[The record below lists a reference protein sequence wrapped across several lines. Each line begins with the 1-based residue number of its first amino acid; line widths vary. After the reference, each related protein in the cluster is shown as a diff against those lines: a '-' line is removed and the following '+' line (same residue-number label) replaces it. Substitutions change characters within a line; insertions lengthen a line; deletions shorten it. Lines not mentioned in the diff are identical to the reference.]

1 MNVFSRLLSPE
12 SPAAYDCVVGHARLF
27 AGSDP
32 NSVTQGESAVGGEN
46 PQNHEE
52 SAGGLVPAER
62 LSESEDAEH
71 DAVRRPQLGDRGGV
85 RGSPCRNDV
94 CVGQIGVA
102 ERVAVDRCRRHCPRR
117 VRPRQRRRGAP
128 DAGRTAASPCA
139 RGMVS
144 LHPRRYR
151 DSDFWVSV
159 QEVVRRRYR
168 TACRSGPQFGAYFLE
183 FVRIGVTAAGQVTIT
198 GRYSVEMGALLDA
211 KFDEDPFGWLRHLPE
226 RLVAGH
232 ESTPSRAQHD
242 HLPVTRRN
250 GV

>member
-1 MNVFSRLLSPE
+1 MAGWFQPE
-12 SPAAYDCVVGHARLF
+12 RLF
-27 AGSDP
+27 E
-32 NSVTQGESAVGGEN
+32 GE
-46 PQNHEE
+46 
-52 SAGGLVPAER
+52 
-62 LSESEDAEH
+62 DTDH
-71 DAVRRPQLGDRGGV
+71 DAVRRPQLGDR

-117 VRPRQRRRGAP
+117 VRPRQRRRGVP
-128 DAGRTAASPCA
+128 DAGRTAASPCRRA

-159 QEVVRRRYR
+159 QEVVRREIPHRVQIG
-168 TACRSGPQFGAYFLE
+168 AQLGAYFLE

-198 GRYSVEMGALLDA
+198 GRYSVEVGALLDA
-211 KFDEDPFGWLRHLPE
+211 KFDQDPFGWLRHLPE
-226 RLVAGH
+226 RLVAGY

-242 HLPVTRRN
+242 ASDAAGRRITTYTSAL
-250 GV
+250 

>member
-1 MNVFSRLLSPE
+1 
-12 SPAAYDCVVGHARLF
+12 
-27 AGSDP
+27 
-32 NSVTQGESAVGGEN
+32 
-46 PQNHEE
+46 
-52 SAGGLVPAER
+52 
-62 LSESEDAEH
+62 
-71 DAVRRPQLGDRGGV
+71 
-85 RGSPCRNDV
+85 
-94 CVGQIGVA
+94 
-102 ERVAVDRCRRHCPRR
+102 
-117 VRPRQRRRGAP
+117 
-128 DAGRTAASPCA
+128 
-139 RGMVS
+139 MVS